1 MIASKRALKR
11 RLLPLLLA
19 VVLILLSL
27 PESALAATFSA
38 VVTVQ
43 SMPVYADASLRQQI
57 GSLGEG
63 EVVLVGAYQNNVALI
78 RYQPTGGVGYARVSD
93 MAAVSDVSKPTTVTA
108 SGARFY
114 SSADASS
121 AYLSIG
127 RGITVNVLSTSGEW
141 ARVECQGWAG
151 YMYTSALAIGSQ
163 ENPDTGTDNGLGN
176 DVVTET
182 FTATVIA
189 QNAYVYA
196 SPSTSS
202 ASMRVLYGRQLTVVA
217 YDDTWAYVYNGSI
230 YGYIPISALS
240 RESVATPT
248 PTSITPTPTPTP
260 TATNDGT
267 VIYETFTATVT
278 AQNAYVYASP
288 STSATRMRV
297 LYGRVL
303 TVVAYDDTWA
313 YVYNGSIYGYIP
325 ISALTRGSGA
335 TATPAPTATATP
347 APTATDDG
355 SMIYETFTATVTAQN
370 AYVYASPS
378 TSSASMRVLYGR
390 VLTVVAYDDTWAYV
404 YNGSIYGYIPISAL
418 TREGDATPTP
428 TPTQSPDDGVIV
440 ETFTAVT
447 VVNTYVYS
455 EASTS
460 SSPLG
465 GIYAGTQVTVHMY
478 NDAWAFISLNGNYG
492 FCPLSVLQR
501 SDGGN
506 TSDPL
511 EGYYRG
517 SAASM
522 IVADTTMYADDSTA
536 SNALAS
542 LSAGDVVTVTA
553 YNAQWA
559 YVTAN
564 GQSGFAPLRYLISDA
579 NTVITEMGAIVTR
592 NAQVYEASMTSSAS
606 MGSVSRGD
614 ILTVLAYS
622 YNRDFAYVRNDNNGA
637 VGYMSLS
644 ALTPYDTGATS
655 TPSTGDGIPATVT
668 VDSLYVYR
676 APSTSADRYGII
688 YRGEEVEV
696 LEYNNTWAYITR
708 NGNYGYCLLA
718 GLTRTEDLDPSDGTV
733 LCQATVVYPNAPF
746 FQSASTSS
754 AYVGVPVGTTVDV
767 YAYNETWGYVS
778 INGQRGYMLIG
789 HLSRNSY
796 ATLSSGSSG
805 SAVLSLQQALE
816 ALGYFDGV
824 PAGNY
829 SSLTQT
835 AVARFQAAAG
845 LSATGVADEI
855 TQRILYGGYSP
866 ASPLL
871 SVTLTTGSTGDNV
884 TRLQTRLYHKG
895 YLALASSVDGDYG
908 SNTASAV
915 RLFQAAAGLS
925 ATGVADSTTL
935 RALYSNN
942 APANP
947 GSAADSGSSGGG
959 DSNQDHLPDDPTR
972 AEKIEY
978 VIYVAQQQMG
988 KPYVYGAIGPN
999 QFDCSGFTTYCY
1011 KQVGVTFGRTAQ
1023 QQGYSA
1029 GTKIEGLSNLQR
1041 GDIVC
1046 MNTVSDNDL
1055 SDHVGIYL
1063 GNNKMIHASSGAG
1076 EVIVSDL
1083 GSGYYY
1089 RVFSWGRRVL

>member
-38 VVTVQ
+38 VVTAQ

-93 MAAVSDVSKPTTVTA
+93 MAAVGTVSEPTTVTA

-127 RGITVNVLSTSGEW
+127 QGSTVNVLSISGEW
-141 ARVECQGWAG
+141 ARVERQGWAG

-163 ENPDTGTDNGLGN
+163 ENPDNGIDNGLGN

-202 ASMRVLYGRQLTVVA
+202 ASMRVLYGRQ
-217 YDDTWAYVYNGSI
+217 
-230 YGYIPISALS
+230 
-240 RESVATPT
+240 
-248 PTSITPTPTPTP
+248 
-260 TATNDGT
+260 
-267 VIYETFTATVT
+267 
-278 AQNAYVYASP
+278 
-288 STSATRMRV
+288 
-297 LYGRVL
+297 
-303 TVVAYDDTWA
+303 
-313 YVYNGSIYGYIP
+313 
-325 ISALTRGSGA
+325 
-335 TATPAPTATATP
+335 
-347 APTATDDG
+347 
-355 SMIYETFTATVTAQN
+355 
-370 AYVYASPS
+370 
-378 TSSASMRVLYGR
+378 
-390 VLTVVAYDDTWAYV
+390 LTVVAYDDTWAYV

-522 IVADTTMYADDSTA
+522 VVADTTMYADDSTT

-564 GQSGFAPLRYLISDA
+564 GQSGFTPLRYLISDA

-845 LSATGVADEI
+845 LNATGVADEI

-915 RLFQAAAGLS
+915 RLFQAAAGLN
-925 ATGVADSTTL
+925 ATGVADSNTL

-947 GSAADSGSSGGG
+947 GSAADSGGSGGSG
-959 DSNQDHLPDDPTR
+959 DSNQDHLPDNPTR

-988 KPYVYGAIGPN
+988 KPYVYGATGPN

-1083 GSGYYY
+1083 SSGYYN